1 MIVCRIGTSIY
12 VGVYTDG
19 IVVLRMTNI
28 LERYGGESM
37 ENSSL
42 NHTENHKTEEKET
55 KRTPIKQRKKENE
68 VLRFIREHIR
78 YFAAGALV
86 VVLVIVLAMCA
97 KPKGSD
103 SDVVVNATESTQ
115 ATEEAYQVDANENI
129 NALITQYYTAY
140 AAGDVTTL
148 SSIATPISAN
158 EQSYI
163 GLFSQYVDEYQNIKC
178 YTKTGLDEN
187 SYLVSVSME
196 IKFTGV
202 DTTAPGLDFFYVRTN
217 DDGSLYIDNLYSQY
231 NLANQENALDTS
243 IQNLIGQFESESDVM
258 ALQSEVQTRY
268 DEALAADEN
277 LTNMI
282 QTTIP
287 AAIKDWVSQMA
298 AQAVTEQTEAAEATE
313 QPETEQPQETEQQEE
328 IIQQTDTLATKDRV
342 NVRAAADVESEKL
355 GTLDQGTVVTRT
367 AIAGDWSV
375 IDYNGTAGYVKNEF
389 LTYDL
394 PDTTADSNSDSSADD
409 SDSTNAASIA
419 EGTVIMLQNTTN
431 IRSGMSEDS
440 SKVGT
445 AYAGE
450 KVTVVMSY
458 AEGWTKVKWNG
469 ETGYIK
475 TSLLQ

>member
-1 MIVCRIGTSIY
+1 
-12 VGVYTDG
+12 
-19 IVVLRMTNI
+19 
-28 LERYGGESM
+28 M

-86 VVLVIVLAMCA
+86 VVLILVLAMCA

-140 AAGDVTTL
+140 AAGDVATL

-178 YTKTGLDEN
+178 YTKTGLDAN

-243 IQNLIGQFESESDVM
+243 VQSLIGQFESESDVVE
-258 ALQSEVQTRY
+258 LQSEIQTRY

-277 LTNMI
+277 LSNMI

-287 AAIKDWVSQMA
+287 AAIKDWVSQVA
-298 AQAVTEQTEAAEATE
+298 AQAATEQTEAAEATE

-328 IIQQTDTLATKDRV
+328 TVQQTETLATKDRV
-342 NVRAAADVESEKL
+342 NVRAAADTESEKL

-367 AIAGDWSV
+367 AVDGDWSV
-375 IDYNGTAGYVKNEF
+375 IDYNGTTGYVKNEF

-394 PDTTADSNSDSSADD
+394 PDTTADSSSDN
-409 SDSTNAASIA
+409 SDSTNAASIT